1 MLRPPFTP
9 AERTCQPR
17 DQEVIPSAAALVW
30 ESDADVIF
38 TFLLHS
44 LCASPI
50 EPLRRTSWISSCPE
64 ELPQN
69 RSEKP
74 GPPFT

>member
-9 AERTCQPR
+9 AERMCRPR
-17 DQEVIPSAAALVW
+17 DQEVIPRAAALVW

-50 EPLRRTSWISSCPE
+50 ERLRRTSRVSSRPE

-69 RSEKP
+69 HSEKP